1 MGDNSVEQL
10 EQRVAELE
18 ATVRGLTDELVDTT
32 ERLRQLETTERQT
45 SNAGTASSTRSS
57 SGSSSGTETGTNG
70 SPPQP
75 DATSDHPVENSA
87 DDDGALVD
95 ADGRVEGET
104 QDGDAT
110 TEESAETG
118 ETDDSDDIIVA

>member
-32 ERLRQLETTERQT
+32 ERLRQLENAKRSTNNGSRSGSPQT
-45 SNAGTASSTRSS
+45 SSSPGGDAG
-57 SGSSSGTETGTNG
+57 ETD
-70 SPPQP
+70 SPPAP
-75 DATSDHPVENSA
+75 DATAAHPVENSA

-95 ADGRVEGET
+95 ADGRVEGKT
-104 QDGDAT
+104 QERDVTSED
-110 TEESAETG
+110 SAETG

>member
-32 ERLRQLETTERQT
+32 ERLRQLENAGRSPSNTSRSQPTER
-45 SNAGTASSTRSS
+45 SESGGDAG
-57 SGSSSGTETGTNG
+57 ENG

-75 DATSDHPVENSA
+75 DATSNHPVENSA

-104 QDGDAT
+104 PDR
-110 TEESAETG
+110 EESSDEQTDTG